1 MELILVT
8 VAGMFIGLCAGMWMP
23 GRDLRGNLLVPGIS
37 TITMVVM
44 WEVLTW
50 MGLNYGDFLIWAL
63 SFGITIAVS
72 FGTALYLNDSRKL
85 AEAQLTSQR

>member
-23 GRDLRGNLLVPGIS
+23 GRDQRGVLLVPGIS

-44 WEVLTW
+44 WEALTW
-50 MGLNYGDFLIWAL
+50 MGLSYGNFLIWAIA
-63 SFGITIAVS
+63 FGVTITVS
-72 FGTALYLNDSRKL
+72 FGTALYLADSRKL
-85 AEAQLTSQR
+85 AEAELTRKR

>member
-23 GRDLRGNLLVPGIS
+23 GRDQRGMLLVPGIS
-37 TITMVVM
+37 TITIVVL
-44 WEVLTW
+44 WEALTW
-50 MGLNYGDFLIWAL
+50 MGLKYDNTLIWVL

-72 FGTALYLNDSRKL
+72 FGSTLYLNDSRKL
-85 AEAQLTSQR
+85 AEAQLTSKR

>member
-23 GRDLRGNLLVPGIS
+23 GRDLRGTLLVPGIS

-44 WEVLTW
+44 WEALTW
-50 MGLNYGDFLIWAL
+50 MGLKYGDFLIWAL
-63 SFGITIAVS
+63 TFGITIAVA
-72 FGTALYLNDSRKL
+72 FGTSLYLNDSRKL
-85 AEAQLTSQR
+85 SEAALTTKR

>member
-23 GRDLRGNLLVPGIS
+23 GRELRGTLLVPGIS

-50 MGLNYGDFLIWAL
+50 MGLNYGEFLIWAL
-63 SFGITIAVS
+63 SFGITIAVA
-72 FGTALYLNDSRKL
+72 FGTALYFSDSRKL
-85 AEAQLTSQR
+85 AEAQLTAKR

>member
-23 GRDLRGNLLVPGIS
+23 GRDQRGMLLVPGIS

-44 WEVLTW
+44 WEALTW
-50 MGLNYGDFLIWAL
+50 MGLSYGDFLIWVL
-63 SFGITIAVS
+63 TFGITIAVS
-72 FGTALYLNDSRKL
+72 FGTTLYLNDSRKI
-85 AEAQLTSQR
+85 AETALTTKR